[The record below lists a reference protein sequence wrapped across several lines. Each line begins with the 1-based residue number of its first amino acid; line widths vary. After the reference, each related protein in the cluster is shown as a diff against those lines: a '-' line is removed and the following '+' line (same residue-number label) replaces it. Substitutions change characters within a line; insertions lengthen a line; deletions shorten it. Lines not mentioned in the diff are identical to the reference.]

1 MANKNP
7 FFPGFHRV
15 LFGRPPV
22 SERDKMGREHGRVE
36 RLCLDQLG
44 ALFGTFLPVSLLAF
58 KSLSGDNSRRRIY
71 TPTVTF
77 WGFLSQVL
85 VPGSSC
91 RKAVSKIQTLFAIRG
106 MPLPSSGTKAYC
118 DARRRLPVRLLHRV
132 VTHISERLC
141 AGVAGDPEQ
150 GGRTLVVDGSC
161 FSMPDTPE
169 NQAKYPQ
176 HRQKPGCGFPIM
188 KVVGLF
194 CLESGAWIAT
204 AKSHFRVHES
214 RLFARLIGRLRRG
227 DTLVTD
233 RGFCSYWA
241 VSALMSRG
249 VDFVMRNNQMRKV
262 DFRKGKRLGKRDHLI
277 TWHKPRHRASW
288 MSKAD
293 YDAMPEQ
300 ITLRETRLPAPEK
313 KGFRTDTITV
323 VSSFTTVKEKSV
335 EELAEYFARRWRVEL
350 YFDDTKT
357 SGAMDVLR
365 TKSPELI
372 CRELLM
378 HMIAYNL
385 VRAAAMAGGATAKA
399 KGSQA
404 ALDRVSYKGTADR
417 IATWSTVIW
426 STPNRRKAAEMVAHM
441 HETIGEDLVP
451 ERPGRR
457 EPRVVKRRPKNYQLM
472 TKPRGEMME
481 IQHRNV
487 YRKPA

>member
-1 MANKNP
+1 MAIKDP

-22 SERDKMGREHGRVE
+22 SELDKRACE
-36 RLCLDQLG
+36 RGKIEQLCLDQLG
-44 ALFGTFLPVSLLAF
+44 ALFGAFLPASLLAS
-58 KSLSGDNSRRRIY
+58 KPRSGDNSRRRIY

-77 WGFLSQVL
+77 WGFLGQVL

-91 RKAVSKIQTLFAIRG
+91 RKAVSNIQTLFAARG
-106 MPLPSSGTKAYC
+106 LALPFSGTKAYC
-118 DARRRLPVRLLHRV
+118 DARRRLPVRMLHRM
-132 VTHISERLC
+132 VTHIAQHLC
-141 AGVAGDPEQ
+141 AGVP
-150 GGRTLVVDGSC
+150 GGRTLSVDGSGM
-161 FSMPDTPE
+161 SMPDTPE

-176 HRQKPGCGFPIM
+176 HRQKPGCGFPLM

-204 AKSHFRVHES
+204 AKSRHRVHES
-214 RLFARLIGRLRRG
+214 RLFARLLRYLRKG

-249 VDFVMRNNQMRKV
+249 VDFVMRNHQKRKV
-262 DFRKGKRLGKRDHLI
+262 DFRKGKRLGKGDHLI
-277 TWHKPRHRASW
+277 TWHKPRYRAAW
-288 MSKAD
+288 MSRAEF
-293 YDAMPEQ
+293 DALPDQ
-300 ITLRETRLPAPEK
+300 IILRETRLPAPQK
-313 KGFRTDTITV
+313 KGFRTGTITV
-323 VSSFTTVKEKSV
+323 VTSFTTTEEKSAG
-335 EELAEYFARRWRVEL
+335 ELADYFERRWKIEL
-350 YFDDTKT
+350 YFDDIKT
-357 SGAMDVLR
+357 SQAMDVLR
-365 TKSPELI
+365 TKSPALI

-385 VRAAAMAGGATAKA
+385 VRAAAQVGSTTAKDPTR
-399 KGSQA
+399 

-417 IATWSTVIW
+417 IATWSTTIW
-426 STPNRRKAAEMVAHM
+426 STPNGKKAAEMVAHM

-472 TKPRGEMME
+472 TEPRGEMVE